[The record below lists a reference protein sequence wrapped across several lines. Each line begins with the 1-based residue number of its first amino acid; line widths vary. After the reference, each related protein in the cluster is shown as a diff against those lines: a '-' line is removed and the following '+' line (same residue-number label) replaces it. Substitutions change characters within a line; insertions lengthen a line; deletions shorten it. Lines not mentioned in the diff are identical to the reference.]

1 MKPDIETRQD
11 IYNLLEAF
19 YAKALNDEV
28 IGHFFTQ
35 VKKINMDEHLPVIT
49 DFWEM
54 VLLGGTQYK
63 KNAITPHIHLHQL
76 SPMTEKHFTRW
87 LELFH
92 STVDE
97 LYEGPNAFLAKQRAV
112 SIATVMKIKVLQS
125 SSTKIKENDNTG
137 SAATGG

>member
-19 YAKALNDEV
+19 YAKALDDEV

-54 VLLGGTQYK
+54 VLLGGT
-63 KNAITPHIHLHQL
+63 L
-76 SPMTEKHFTRW
+76 
-87 LELFH
+87 
-92 STVDE
+92 
-97 LYEGPNAFLAKQRAV
+97 
-112 SIATVMKIKVLQS
+112 
-125 SSTKIKENDNTG
+125 
-137 SAATGG
+137 

>member
-1 MKPDIETRQD
+1 MKPDIQTRHD
-11 IYNLLEAF
+11 IYILLEAF
-19 YAKALNDEV
+19 YAKALYDEV

-63 KNAITPHIHLHQL
+63 KNAITPHIQLHQL
-76 SPMTEKHFTRW
+76 SPLTEKHFTRW

-97 LYEGPNAFLAKQRAV
+97 FYDGSIAFLAKQRAV

-125 SSTKIKENDNTG
+125 SSIKN
-137 SAATGG
+137 